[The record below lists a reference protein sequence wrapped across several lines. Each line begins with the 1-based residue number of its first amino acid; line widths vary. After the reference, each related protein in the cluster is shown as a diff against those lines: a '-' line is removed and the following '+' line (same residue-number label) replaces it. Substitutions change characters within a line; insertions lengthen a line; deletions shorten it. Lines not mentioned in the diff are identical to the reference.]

1 MTDGERDLEALM
13 LVDEPE
19 FERVLEC
26 VFGVQPHESRTYTA
40 LSKAPGSTTAE
51 LATDLDRD
59 RSSVSRSL
67 GTLEEKALVERT
79 QRLLDGGGYVYQ
91 YTALPLPETKSRMH
105 RAVDEWSEQ
114 VHERIEEFGE

>member
-13 LVDEPE
+13 LADEPA

-26 VFGVQPHESRTYTA
+26 VFGIQPHESRTYIA

-79 QRLLDGGGYVYQ
+79 QRLLEGGGYVYQ
-91 YTALPLPETKSRMH
+91 YTALSLPETKSRMH

-114 VHERIEEFGE
+114 VHERIEEFGG